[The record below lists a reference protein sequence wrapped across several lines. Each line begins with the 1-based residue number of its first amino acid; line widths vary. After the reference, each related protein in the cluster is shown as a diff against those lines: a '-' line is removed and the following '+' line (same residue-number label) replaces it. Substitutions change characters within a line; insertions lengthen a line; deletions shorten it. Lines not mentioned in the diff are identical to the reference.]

1 MIRESHSADPSQ
13 VGALAARMA
22 AEAAAQPETRLLA
35 LGALRSHWPREP
47 GQPSWPNP
55 RGCIARYNGVASA
68 YVAALAAWAQ
78 SIAVVREPVAVGEVV
93 CAPWR
98 TVLYRAGDCD
108 DVACAVAAFAAVVG
122 LPAAVGIERGPD
134 GNAHAVALVGDDWT
148 NDPANRGRLTHVID
162 QRGIR
167 PASQPPTSASL
178 EVYPVS
184 LGK

>member
-1 MIRESHSADPSQ
+1 MNRESHSADPSQ
-13 VGALAARMA
+13 VGALAAHMA

-35 LGALRSHWPREP
+35 LGALRAHWPV
-47 GQPSWPNP
+47 
-55 RGCIARYNGVASA
+55 CIARYNAGGAPAFVN
-68 YVAALAAWAQ
+68 ALAAWAQ
-78 SIAVVREPVAVGEVV
+78 SIAHVREPASVGEIV

-122 LPAAVGIERGPD
+122 LPAAVGIERDAD
-134 GNAHAVALVGDDWT
+134 GQNAHAVALIGDDWT
-148 NDPANRGRLTHVID
+148 NEPANRGRLTHVID
-162 QRGIR
+162 QRGLR
-167 PASQPPTSASL
+167 LASTPTAAPL